1 MQGGKVTVKSEPAH
15 FLRSKNSKPCV
26 TQSREAG
33 CGAMAVQQ
41 HVTTPFYTVYCRLL
55 CREGQKT
62 ADHNSVKSDFRNTF
76 TVRFCGKFPV
86 KWWLLRIPTHL
97 TYLATRSCETLKFE
111 NNRLTIN
118 CLLMLKLCYFDLLT
132 ICCRTQATANRSD
145 RL

>member
-41 HVTTPFYTVYCRLL
+41 HVTTLYCTMQGGPKNCGPQFCQIL
-55 CREGQKT
+55 T
-62 ADHNSVKSDFRNTF
+62 TDFRNTF

-86 KWWLLRIPTHL
+86 KWRLLRIPTHL